1 MCCRVRYCLSLF
13 FLTIGAQSLMSQTF
27 TDSLGG
33 YLKLLR
39 ELSQAGNYE
48 QAQVESG
55 NLRQY
60 LQRSKSL
67 IPAGAVPLLSGIYRH
82 NEDEKSARI
91 FLADAVRDARRDNN
105 PETRAQLLEVLVIA
119 FNEWEQPTQALACQ
133 QLLAVAKDSL
143 ADRDRRLALR
153 QAQLQRDSLVALRQI
168 EMAER
173 DRFFRLERERAFMLG
188 GAILLVFIGLIFANM
203 KSAARWRKR
212 LAKKDLELEFLRS
225 DRFASTLA
233 DPIAPVPATESAAA
247 HYERT
252 SYFLPD
258 QQPREKTALLI
269 EPNRQIVLY
278 LKSLLSDRFE
288 VETAGT
294 PAEGLNMASNLL
306 PDLIVCDAVL
316 NGKTGIDITRQIKLS
331 ERTNHIP
338 IILLTEHHG
347 NEGKL
352 DALRAG
358 ADAWFNRP
366 VLNKDFE
373 GEVSRLLD
381 ARKEKHE
388 LFARFLHL
396 FFSEN
401 RIALDDPFLSRS
413 VEIIEQ
419 NLSDPDF
426 MADELA
432 RKMQMNRLHYF
443 KKLHVLTGKEPMQLI
458 REMRLEKA
466 KALLEKR
473 AGTPRAISELVG
485 FSSAGTFA
493 LAFKEYFG
501 ENTLLLQNEVRRP

>member
-1 MCCRVRYCLSLF
+1 MRCLVRYCH
-13 FLTIGAQSLMSQTF
+13 FLIFAIGIMPLAAQTH
-27 TDSLGG
+27 TDSLSG
-33 YLKLLR
+33 YLNLLR
-39 ELSQAGNYE
+39 ELSKAGNYE
-48 QAQVESG
+48 QAQVESE
-55 NLRQY
+55 NFRAY
-60 LQRSKSL
+60 LKRLQFL
-67 IPAGAVPLLSGIYRH
+67 IPAGAVPLLSDIYRH
-82 NEDEKSARI
+82 NEDEKSALA
-91 FLADAVRDARRDNN
+91 FLSDAARDARRDNN
-105 PETRAQLLEVLVIA
+105 PATRARLLEALVAA
-119 FNEWEQPTQALACQ
+119 FNEWEQPSQALAAQ
-133 QLLAVAKDSL
+133 QLLAVARDSL
-143 ADRDRRLALR
+143 AERERREALR
-153 QAQLQRDSLVALRQI
+153 AVRLQMDSLTALRNLEI
-168 EMAER
+168 TER
-173 DRFFRLERERAFMLG
+173 ARYLRLERERAFLVA
-188 GAILLVFIGLIFANM
+188 GAILLVFIGLIFVNM
-203 KSAARWRKR
+203 KTAARWRKR
-212 LAKKDLELEFLRS
+212 LAKKELEIEFIRS

-233 DPIAPVPATESAAA
+233 DPLPPAPVAEPATLT
-247 HYERT
+247 YERT
-252 SYFLPD
+252 AYFTPEPAQRD
-258 QQPREKTALLI
+258 KTALLI

-288 VETAGT
+288 IETAGT

-316 NGKTGIDITRQIKLS
+316 NGKTGIDIARQIKLS

-366 VLNKDFE
+366 VLNKDFDT
-373 GEVSRLLD
+373 EVSRLLE
-381 ARKEKHE
+381 ARKEKHAH
-388 LFARFLHL
+388 FARFLHL
-396 FFSEN
+396 FYSEN
-401 RIALDDPFLSRS
+401 RIPPGDPFLQQA
-413 VEIIEQ
+413 VDVIEK

-432 RKMQMNRLHYF
+432 RKMQMHRLHF
-443 KKLHVLTGKEPMQLI
+443 AKKLHVLTGKEPMQLI

-501 ENTLLLQNEVRRP
+501 ENTLLLQGEGRGK

>member
-1 MCCRVRYCLSLF
+1 MRCLVRCCLF
-13 FLTIGAQSLMSQTF
+13 LIFAAGVMPLAAQTH

-48 QAQVESG
+48 QAQVESE
-55 NLRQY
+55 NFRAY
-60 LQRSKSL
+60 LKRLQFL
-67 IPAGAVPLLSGIYRH
+67 IPARAVPLLSDIYRH

-91 FLADAVRDARRDNN
+91 FLSEAVRDARRDNN

-143 ADRDRRLALR
+143 AERDRRLALR
-153 QAQLQRDSLVALRQI
+153 QTQLQMDSLAALRQI
-168 EMAER
+168 EIAER
-173 DRFFRLERERAFMLG
+173 DRYIRLEKERAFMLA
-188 GAILLVFIGLIFANM
+188 GAILLVFIGLIIANM
-203 KSAARWRKR
+203 KAAARWRKR

-233 DPIAPVPATESAAA
+233 DPIAPVPVAEITAAP
-247 HYERT
+247 YERT
-252 SYFLPD
+252 SYFVPD

-316 NGKTGIDITRQIKLS
+316 NGKTGIDIARQIKLA

-366 VLNKDFE
+366 VLNKDFD
-373 GEVSRLLD
+373 GEVTRLLE

-388 LFARFLHL
+388 AFARFLHL
-396 FFSEN
+396 YFSEN

-413 VEIIEQ
+413 VEIVEQ

-432 RKMQMNRLHYF
+432 RKMQMNRQHYF

>member
-1 MCCRVRYCLSLF
+1 MRCLVRCCLMLIFTV
-13 FLTIGAQSLMSQTF
+13 GALPLPAQTG

-33 YLKLLR
+33 YLNLLR
-39 ELSQAGNYE
+39 ELSQEGNYE
-48 QAQVESG
+48 QAQVESE
-55 NLRQY
+55 NFRAY
-60 LQRSKSL
+60 LKRLQFL
-67 IPAGAVPLLSGIYRH
+67 IPANAVPILSDIYRH
-82 NEDEKSARI
+82 NEAEKSALA
-91 FLADAVRDARRDNN
+91 FLNDAARDARRENN
-105 PETRAQLLEVLVIA
+105 PETRARLLEVLVKA
-119 FNEWEQPTQALACQ
+119 FNDWEKPTQALACQ
-133 QLLAVAKDSL
+133 QLLVVARDSM
-143 ADRDRRLALR
+143 AERDRRLALR
-153 QAQLQRDSLVALRQI
+153 QIHLQMDSLAALRQT
-168 EMAER
+168 ELAER
-173 DRFFRLERERAFMLG
+173 SRFIRLERERVFLLG

-225 DRFASTLA
+225 DRFASTFSET
-233 DPIAPVPATESAAA
+233 IAPVQTAETAPAP
-247 HYERT
+247 YERG
-252 SYFLPD
+252 SYFIPE

-294 PAEGLNMASNLL
+294 PAEGLNMASNML

-316 NGKTGIDITRQIKLS
+316 NGKTGIDIARQIKLS

-366 VLNKDFE
+366 VLNKDFD

-388 LFARFLHL
+388 HFARFLHL

-432 RKMQMNRLHYF
+432 RKMQMNRQHFF
-443 KKLHVLTGKEPMQLI
+443 KKLYVLTGKEPMQLI

-501 ENTLLLQNEVRRP
+501 ENTLLLQNEVRRT